1 LQSIHA
7 KAEVLPLHG
16 ERATRP
22 VSAPERRFYADNKAF
37 GRLGIRWFRPQVMA
51 APHAH
56 GHIEMNWLTDGAMD
70 YDIDGRRIEIGS
82 RRLVVF
88 WAGISHQTTGLD
100 RGRDEASRQCNVY
113 LPLDVFLQMP
123 KLGRLRETLM
133 TGAVISLRPEIVA
146 EPTLQRWYEDYRS
159 GNPERVEI
167 LKAEVHANFRRAT
180 LLGWEELLPPWGDV
194 GEARRA
200 SVVQVRYVV
209 AMLRH
214 ILEHL
219 GESLSAPD
227 VARVVGLHPNYALN
241 LFSSIMQVPL
251 RQFVIRMRL
260 VRARTLLFET
270 ELPITSV
277 GFAAGF
283 SSTAQFYEQFKRA
296 YGVTPLRMRES
307 YFNPEAEERRGVAA

>member
-1 LQSIHA
+1 
-7 KAEVLPLHG
+7 
-16 ERATRP
+16 
-22 VSAPERRFYADNKAF
+22 
-37 GRLGIRWFRPQVMA
+37 
-51 APHAH
+51 
-56 GHIEMNWLTDGAMD
+56 MNWLTDGGMD
-70 YDIDGRRIEIGS
+70 YDIDGRAVAVAN
-82 RRLVVF
+82 RRLVIF
-88 WAGISHQTTGLD
+88 WAGISHQTVGLD
-100 RGRDEASRQCNVY
+100 RGREQAARQCNVY
-113 LPLDVFLQMP
+113 LPLDVFLQMS
-123 KLGRLRETLM
+123 KLGRMRETLM
-133 TGAVISLRPEIVA
+133 TGAMISLGPEII
-146 EPTLQRWYEDYRS
+146 PDTMLQRWYEDYRS

-167 LKAEVHANFRRAT
+167 LKAEIHAAFRRAT
-180 LLGWEELLPPWGDV
+180 LLGWDELLPPWDDV

-200 SVVQVRYVV
+200 SVAQVRYVV

-219 GESLSAPD
+219 GESLSVAD

-241 LFSSIMQVPL
+241 LFSTVMQVPL

-270 ELPITSV
+270 ELPVTSV

-307 YFNPEAEERRGVAA
+307 YFYPAAEGSREAA

>member
-1 LQSIHA
+1 VRSVETKSEAVALQA
-7 KAEVLPLHG
+7 G
-16 ERATRP
+16 RASRP
-22 VSAPERRFYADNKAF
+22 VSPPERRFYADNKAF
-37 GRLGIRWFRPQVMA
+37 GRLGIRWFRPQLMA

-56 GHIEMNWLTDGAMD
+56 GHIEMNWLTDGEMD
-70 YDIDGRRIEIGS
+70 YDIDGRRVAVAS
-82 RRLVVF
+82 QRLVIF
-88 WAGISHQTTGLD
+88 WAGISHQTIGLD
-100 RGRDEASRQCNVY
+100 RGRDDASRQCNVY

-123 KLGRLRETLM
+123 KLGRMREMLM
-133 TGAVISLRPEIVA
+133 TGAMISLKPEIV
-146 EPTLQRWYEDYRS
+146 PDTMLQRWYEDYRS

-167 LKAEVHANFRRAT
+167 LKAEIHAAFRRAT
-180 LLGWEELLPPWGDV
+180 LLGWEELLPPWEDV

-200 SVVQVRYVV
+200 SVVQVGYVV

-241 LFSSIMQVPL
+241 LFSTVMQVPL

-270 ELPITSV
+270 ELPINSV

-296 YGVTPLRMRES
+296 YGITPLRMRES
-307 YFNPEAEERRGVAA
+307 YFNPEVEERRVAAE